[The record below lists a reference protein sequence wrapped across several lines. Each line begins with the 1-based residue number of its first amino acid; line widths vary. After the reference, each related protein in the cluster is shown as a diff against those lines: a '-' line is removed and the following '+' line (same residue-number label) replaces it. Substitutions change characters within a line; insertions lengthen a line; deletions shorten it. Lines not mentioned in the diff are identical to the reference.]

1 MYSGSYGQ
9 PNRLATK
16 LRQEYRNRGED
27 LRGIGASSTEELMR
41 RAQMGRDPRENV
53 SEKAFSEK
61 LRSRQSGAGA
71 YGENAYYA
79 QPTAQQ
85 REGRRTSRPATGQP
99 ATGQSGNG
107 TNTQRSGSKSAS
119 HVAKTKA
126 KQKKQSFWK
135 VPHDGEVKVQ
145 GRSFPVG
152 YLAMLAAVTMMIMG
166 ILVSIS
172 QIYQT
177 TGTIADLED
186 ELVTLQAEVDKLE
199 LAIEEKNDIRVIEQ
213 IATDQLGMV
222 KEDSVQRK
230 YVSLSDGERI
240 DLIGEEEDIE
250 EGALGT
256 MLSSLTDFF
265 ARFLESLG
273 D

>member
-1 MYSGSYGQ
+1 MYGGSYEG
-9 PNRLATK
+9 PSRLATK

-53 SEKAFSEK
+53 SEEAFSER
-61 LRSRQSGAGA
+61 LRYRQSSAGA
-71 YGENAYYA
+71 YRENVYH
-79 QPTAQQ
+79 AQQ
-85 REGRRTSRPATGQP
+85 TPRQKEPPRKNANATGK
-99 ATGQSGNG
+99 TGAKH
-107 TNTQRSGSKSAS
+107 TTTE
-119 HVAKTKA
+119 KTKA
-126 KQKKQSFWK
+126 RAKKKKQPFWK
-135 VPHDGEVKVQ
+135 LSHDGEVKVQ

-166 ILVSIS
+166 ILVSVS
-172 QIYQT
+172 QIYET

-186 ELVTLQAEVDKLE
+186 ELVILQAEVDKLE
-199 LAIEEKNDIRVIEQ
+199 LAIEEKNDIRIIEQ

-240 DLIGEEEDIE
+240 DLIEEDEDNID
-250 EGALGT
+250 EGTLGT
-256 MLSSLTDFF
+256 MLSSLAEAFAGFF
-265 ARFLESLG
+265 EGLG
-273 D
+273 N

>member
-1 MYSGSYGQ
+1 MHGGSYES
-9 PNRLATK
+9 PSRLATK
-16 LRQEYRNRGED
+16 LRQEYRNRGAD

-41 RAQMGRDPRENV
+41 RAQMGRDPHENV
-53 SEKAFSEK
+53 SEEAFSER
-61 LRSRQSGAGA
+61 LRNRQNNGGTYTTYA
-71 YGENAYYA
+71 YRD
-79 QPTAQQ
+79 P
-85 REGRRTSRPATGQP
+85 
-99 ATGQSGNG
+99 
-107 TNTQRSGSKSAS
+107 TQRREPKKQGADVRGTTGTQTQDPRQNTKTAKGKN
-119 HVAKTKA
+119 AKTK
-126 KQKKQSFWK
+126 KQPFWK
-135 VPHDGEVKVQ
+135 VPHEGEVRVQ

-152 YLAMLAAVTMMIMG
+152 YLAMLAVVTMMIMG

-240 DLIGEEEDIE
+240 DLIGEEDEDTIE
-250 EGALGT
+250 EGTFAT
-256 MLSSLTDFF
+256 MLSSLAEAFAGFF
-265 ARFLESLG
+265 EGLG

>member
-1 MYSGSYGQ
+1 MNRSSYEQ
-9 PNRLATK
+9 PSRLATK
-16 LRQEYRNRGED
+16 LRQEYRNRGEE
-27 LRGIGASSTEELMR
+27 LQGIGAASTEELMR

-53 SEKAFSEK
+53 SEEVFSE
-61 LRSRQSGAGA
+61 RIRNRQQTASHAAYRTTAHTAHSAYGNGSSGAGT
-71 YGENAYYA
+71 
-79 QPTAQQ
+79 P
-85 REGRRTSRPATGQP
+85 RATHAASS
-99 ATGQSGNG
+99 AT
-107 TNTQRSGSKSAS
+107 KP
-119 HVAKTKA
+119 KA
-126 KQKKQSFWK
+126 KSQKQPKKQSLLQK
-135 VPHDGEVKVQ
+135 LRKQHDGEVRVQ
-145 GRSFPVG
+145 GRGFPVG
-152 YLAMLAAVTMMIMG
+152 YVAMLAVVTMMIMG

-240 DLIGEEEDIE
+240 DLIGEEDEDNIE
-250 EGALGT
+250 EGTLGT
-256 MLSSLTDFF
+256 MLSSLAEVFSRFF
-265 ARFLESLG
+265 ENLG
-273 D
+273 N

>member
-1 MYSGSYGQ
+1 MYGGSYEQ
-9 PNRLATK
+9 PSRLATK

-53 SEKAFSEK
+53 SEEAFSER
-61 LRSRQSGAGA
+61 LRNRQNHAANYSSDPYGAQ
-71 YGENAYYA
+71 Y
-79 QPTAQQ
+79 TASH
-85 REGRRTSRPATGQP
+85 GKRTSRPAASYTEHRKNGDGHTKRTG
-99 ATGQSGNG
+99 T
-107 TNTQRSGSKSAS
+107 
-119 HVAKTKA
+119 KTKE
-126 KQKKQSFWK
+126 KQKKQPFWK

-145 GRSFPVG
+145 GRNFPVG
-152 YLAMLAAVTMMIMG
+152 YLAMLATVTMMIMG

-186 ELVTLQAEVDKLE
+186 ELVTLQAEVDELE

-230 YVSLSDGERI
+230 YLSLSDGERI
-240 DLIGEEEDIE
+240 DLVEEDE
-250 EGALGT
+250 ETVEQGTLGT
-256 MLSSLTDFF
+256 MLSSLAEAFAGFF
-265 ARFLESLG
+265 ESLG

>member
-1 MYSGSYGQ
+1 MYGGSQ
-9 PNRLATK
+9 ESPSRLATK

-41 RAQMGRDPRENV
+41 RAQMGRDPHENV
-53 SEKAFSEK
+53 SEEAFSER
-61 LRSRQSGAGA
+61 LRDRQNRDGAYHAYAYTDPTQRREPKRQSAHASGTG
-71 YGENAYYA
+71 GTQTQN
-79 QPTAQQ
+79 P
-85 REGRRTSRPATGQP
+85 RR
-99 ATGQSGNG
+99 G
-107 TNTQRSGSKSAS
+107 TKTEKGKS
-119 HVAKTKA
+119 AKTK
-126 KQKKQSFWK
+126 KQPFWK
-135 VPHDGEVKVQ
+135 VPHEGEVRVQ

-152 YLAMLAAVTMMIMG
+152 YLAMLAVVTMMIMG
-166 ILVSIS
+166 ILISIS

-240 DLIGEEEDIE
+240 DLIGEENEDNME
-250 EGALGT
+250 EGTLGT
-256 MLSSLTDFF
+256 MLSSLAEAFAGFF
-265 ARFLESLG
+265 ESLG